1 MAPPRNSSR
10 RAQSVNPVQDDSVKS
25 DLFLEPMMGNP
36 LAIYVDKDVQ
46 DRDAVVEL
54 IIVRLRS
61 ATNNMSAYILA
72 PS

>member
-10 RAQSVNPVQDDSVKS
+10 RTQSANPVQDDSVKS

-46 DRDAVVEL
+46 DRGTVVEL

-61 ATNNMSAYILA
+61 AAKNSSAYILA

>member
-1 MAPPRNSSR
+1 MAPARNSSR
-10 RAQSVNPVQDDSVKS
+10 RPPSANPGQDESVQS

-46 DRDAVVEL
+46 DRDTVVDL

-61 ATNNMSAYILA
+61 AVKNASAYILA

>member
-1 MAPPRNSSR
+1 MAPARNSSR
-10 RAQSVNPVQDDSVKS
+10 RPQSTNPAQDESVQA

-46 DRDAVVEL
+46 DRDTVVDL

-61 ATNNMSAYILA
+61 AVKNASAYILA
-72 PS
+72 PV